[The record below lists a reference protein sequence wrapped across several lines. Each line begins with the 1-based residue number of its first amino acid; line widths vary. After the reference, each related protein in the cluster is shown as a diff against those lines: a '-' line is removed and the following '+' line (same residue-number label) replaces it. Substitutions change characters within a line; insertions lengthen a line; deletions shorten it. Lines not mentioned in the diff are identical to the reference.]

1 MAPPSSQVLGPF
13 RAHVAALCPMPS
25 VVQGLLRGAVVPVRC
40 PWGPVVDSGT
50 CDGPWAGLTTGR
62 CTGPSG
68 AASPPAL
75 CCSRL
80 QSCPEPTL
88 VMKGSGRCELWR
100 SR

>member
-1 MAPPSSQVLGPF
+1 MAPPSSQVLDPF
-13 RAHVAALCPMPS
+13 RAHVEALCPMPS
-25 VVQGLLRGAVVPVRC
+25 VVQGLLRGAVVPVWC
-40 PWGPVVDSGT
+40 PWGPVVGSGT
-50 CDGPWAGLTTGR
+50 CDGPWA
-62 CTGPSG
+62 GPSG

-88 VMKGSGRCELWR
+88 VMKGSGRCEIWR